1 LVTGILVSLY
11 RYNIRLAAFYTARAD
26 VLRLKSDT
34 MTVTDFAILAAAL
47 SPNLEFGKAPQP
59 PLAQLVDLIRT
70 AKDAK

>member
-11 RYNIRLAAFYTARAD
+11 RYNIRPAAFYTARAD